1 MKPIFKK
8 TISLL
13 TIGLLCCFF
22 ANAQVNTSVAQFK
35 PLQSQGEFPSFLNE
49 VLAASPK
56 DNIYNVYL
64 KNLISEGKIL
74 YGTELNRYID
84 YIADQLLVK
93 NPDLRKEIDIYILEV
108 PEVNAYSLKN
118 GVVLINMGMLAQVTN
133 EAELAFVIAH
143 EIAHYSEHHGTL
155 NEKNKSKDKDFISN
169 YLKTHQYSRDQEF
182 AADGVG
188 LTQYFK
194 KSPYSFEVLDGIY
207 DVLLYSNLPFDE
219 IPFERSEVET
229 DFYSFPDNYYLKSV
243 SSITNR
249 STIVDTFL
257 THPNIEKRRSAAK
270 LLTKNFSNENRKK
283 FVQPEADFYRVRD
296 LARFSCI
303 EYYLVRH
310 QYDRAIYNIHVLQ
323 QQFPDNDYLENSL
336 ISAFYGASK
345 HKNEGELSSTYKPYK
360 EVEGEMQQVNYFL
373 SKLTRPEYSL
383 LTLRKAWIS
392 YRKHPENQY
401 LESVVKD
408 LIKDIFVDQ
417 KKSYSDFCD
426 YPQGTKLEDI
436 TDTIVTENKAPEK
449 TPENKYDRIKQQ
461 NHTPKVL
468 PDPKFKTINY
478 MLVDIHQDSL
488 FRELVNDATLNAE
501 TYELLNNIT
510 NKNKDGIKNMVVAKP
525 YYLISSS
532 HSSPKSLRNA
542 KQLQNMMVKSISKM
556 GGEPLKIDFDLSSIE
571 NTKQYN
577 NLVLMNHWM
586 DDLNNGNYMEMRYH
600 TSQYMDEVAKAMGSS
615 KICQVFVSRQVDSWF
630 SFQKFAFLMASVPCP
645 YLWPASLTNCVFPA
659 YTTKSVFVITDLLTG
674 ETDVETGF
682 VQRSVMSKA
691 YVNGFVYSELEK
703 YIKGK

>member
-1 MKPIFKK
+1 MKK
-8 TISLL
+8 TFWIVWIFVLCMS
-13 TIGLLCCFF
+13 IGH
-22 ANAQVNTSVAQFK
+22 AQNATSIQTFK
-35 PLQSQGEFPSFLNE
+35 PLQSQGEVPSFLND

-56 DNIYNVYL
+56 DNIYNVFL

-74 YGTELNRYID
+74 YGTELNSYID
-84 YIADQLLVK
+84 RIADQLLVQ
-93 NPDLRKEIDIYILEV
+93 NPDLRKELDFYILEV

-118 GVVLINMGMLAQVTN
+118 GTILINMGLLAQVTN

-169 YLKTHQYSRDQEF
+169 YLQTHQYSREQEF
-182 AADGVG
+182 AADRVG
-188 LTQYFK
+188 LSQFFK
-194 KSPYSFEVLDGIY
+194 NSPYSFEVLDGIF
-207 DVLLYSNLPFDE
+207 DVLLYANLPLDE

-229 DFYSFPDNYYLKSV
+229 DFYSFPDNYFLKST
-243 SSITNR
+243 SGITNR
-249 STIVDTFL
+249 SAVVDTFL

-270 LLTKNFSNENRKK
+270 LLVKAFSNENRKK
-283 FVQPEADFYRVRD
+283 FVQPEEDFYRVRD
-296 LARFSCI
+296 LACFSCV

-323 QQFPDNDYLENSL
+323 QQFPNNDYLDVSMA
-336 ISAFYGASK
+336 SALYGASK
-345 HKNEGELSSTYKPYK
+345 HKTEGSISSTYKPYK

-383 LTLRKAWIS
+383 LALRKAWTS
-392 YRKHPENQY
+392 YRKNPEDQY
-401 LESVVKD
+401 LESIVKD
-408 LIKDIFVDQ
+408 LVKDIFVDQ

-436 TDTIVTENKAPEK
+436 TDTIVTENKAPDNKK
-449 TPENKYDRIKQQ
+449 TPENKYDRIRQQ
-461 NHTPKVL
+461 SHTTKVL

-501 TYELLNNIT
+501 TYELLNNISGKNNEG
-510 NKNKDGIKNMVVAKP
+510 NKNLVVAKP

-542 KQLQNMMVKSISKM
+542 KHLQNMMTKSISKM
-556 GGEPLKIDFDLSSIE
+556 GGEPIKIDFDLSSIE

-577 NLVLMNHWM
+577 NLVLMNRWM
-586 DDLNNGNYMEMRYH
+586 DDLNNGEYMEMRYH
-600 TSQYMDEVAKAMGSS
+600 TSQYMDEVAKSLGSS
-615 KICQVFVSRQVDSWF
+615 KVCQVFVSRQVDKWF
-630 SFQKFAFLMASVPCP
+630 SFNKFAFLVASVPCP
-645 YLWPASLTNCVFPA
+645 YLWPVSITNSAFPA
-659 YTTKSVFVITDLLTG
+659 YTTKSVLVITDFLTG

-682 VQRSVMSKA
+682 IQESVMSKA

-703 YIKGK
+703 YIKGKK